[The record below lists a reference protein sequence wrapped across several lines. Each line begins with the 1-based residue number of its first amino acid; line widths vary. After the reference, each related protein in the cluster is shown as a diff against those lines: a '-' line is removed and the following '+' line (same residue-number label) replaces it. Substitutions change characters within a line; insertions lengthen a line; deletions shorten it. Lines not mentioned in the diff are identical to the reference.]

1 MLDYAANGV
10 VYFYWPLDGQLL
22 RLSRLGRNCQ
32 PLVGLQGSHYHPRPM
47 KRRGDLPARREG
59 APRSRKAR
67 RTGAYVVLLTALAVA
82 VGVVLGLR
90 PGTHPARAPVSAPR
104 AVAPGHGASSPA
116 APGRIAPARLGR
128 GRVVVSGTPGSD
140 QVALTFDDGFCA
152 SCVRRIVDVL
162 WRTGVHATIF
172 PNGVYARAWVPE
184 APRIRAMIARGQLV
198 VGNHTYLHNDA
209 LRESPHAFARDLA
222 ANENWIE
229 RAFGVSARPWV
240 RPPTAPMTAKPWRS
254 PARRGSLG

>member
-1 MLDYAANGV
+1 
-10 VYFYWPLDGQLL
+10 
-22 RLSRLGRNCQ
+22 
-32 PLVGLQGSHYHPRPM
+32 M
-47 KRRGDLPARREG
+47 KPRGDLATRRQGAARTCKR
-59 APRSRKAR
+59 R
-67 RTGAYVVLLTALAVA
+67 RTGAYVVLLAALAVA
-82 VGVVLGLR
+82 VGVGLGLR
-90 PGTHPARAPVSAPR
+90 PGTHAARVPVFAPR
-104 AVAPGHGASSPA
+104 AAAPGHGASSPA
-116 APGRIAPARLGR
+116 APHPAGVTTGRIAPARPGR
-128 GRVVVSGTPGSD
+128 ARVVVSGTPGSD

-198 VGNHTYLHNDA
+198 VGNHTYMHNDA
-209 LRESPHAFARDLA
+209 LRESPDAFARDLA

-229 RAFGVSARPWV
+229 RTFGVSARPWF
-240 RPPTAPMTAKPWRS
+240 RPPYGAYDGELWRS